1 MRRRPPTGPPPPA
14 AGPPP
19 AERGQTERAAR
30 PRRAHPQRPGRPQ
43 SRPAPSRRPPGASG
57 PYRPAS
63 TGGLTAAGAAVFGLG
78 GTLLGGLVDHL
89 ATDRL
94 GVVFGL
100 AFLISSVFVAWK
112 VRAQDWIAA
121 IIAPPIAFAV
131 TVVLVSTLLGDDT
144 QESYLTRVG
153 LDLLTA
159 LSFKAGLLWGGTAL
173 ATVVVL
179 VKRRLADRA

>member
-1 MRRRPPTGPPPPA
+1 MRRRPPTGPPPPT

-19 AERGQTERAAR
+19 AERGPVERAAQ
-30 PRRAHPQRPGRPQ
+30 PRRAHPQRAARPQ
-43 SRPAPSRRPPGASG
+43 PRPGPSRRPPGAPG
-57 PYRPAS
+57 AYRPAH

-89 ATDRL
+89 ATDGL

-131 TVVLVSTLLGDDT
+131 TVVLVSTLLGGDT
-144 QESYLTRVG
+144 HESYLTRVG

-173 ATVVVL
+173 AAVVVL
-179 VKRRLADRA
+179 AKRRLTART